1 MLLSVAPLNA
11 PLPPADEI
19 RDTARLV
26 LERPEFQVETAPP
39 GGEQLLQFLEWLIR
53 LLLTPFIWLFNAMEG
68 FPDPLRWLIVI
79 GLFVLLIALLGHIFY
94 TVFSVLRPPSRKTTL
109 VDVARGNELQ
119 PADFEKLA
127 DEAAADRDYIGAV
140 RCLFRAALVRLQ
152 QREQRRLRPGIT
164 NREILSRLRDAR
176 LVDAMRLFVETI
188 DAGWYGRQPC
198 GEGEYRRCREA
209 YQLLRGPGEA
219 PSHA

>member
-1 MLLSVAPLNA
+1 MLFSVAPLNA
-11 PLPPADEI
+11 SLPAAEEI

-39 GGEQLLQFLEWLIR
+39 GAEQLLQLLEWLIR
-53 LLLTPFIWLFNAMEG
+53 QLLRPFVWLFNAMEG

-79 GLFVLLIALLGHIFY
+79 ALFVLLIALLGHIFY

-140 RCLFRAALVRLQ
+140 RCLFRAALVSLQ

-219 PSHA
+219 KNHA

>member
-1 MLLSVAPLNA
+1 MNSSFPAP
-11 PLPPADEI
+11 DDI

-26 LERPEFQVETAPP
+26 LERPEFQVETPPP

-53 LLLTPFIWLFNAMEG
+53 LLLRPFVWLFNAMEG
-68 FPDPLRWLIVI
+68 FPEPLRWLVVVA
-79 GLFVLLIALLGHIFY
+79 LFLLLIALLGHIFY
-94 TVFSVLRPPSRKTTL
+94 TVFSVLRSPSRKTAL
-109 VDVARGNELQ
+109 IDVARGAELQ
-119 PADFEKLA
+119 PADFERLA

-140 RCLFRAALVRLQ
+140 RCLFRAALVSLQ

-188 DAGWYGRQPC
+188 DSGWYGRQPC

-209 YQLLRGPGEA
+209 YQELRGQGEA
-219 PSHA
+219 RRHA

>member
-1 MLLSVAPLNA
+1 MNSSF
-11 PLPPADEI
+11 PPADEI

-39 GGEQLLQFLEWLIR
+39 GAEQLLQFFEWLIKQILR
-53 LLLTPFIWLFNAMEG
+53 PFAWLFNSMEG
-68 FPDPLRWLIVI
+68 LPDPLRWLIVI
-79 GLFVLLIALLGHIFY
+79 ALFVLLIALLGHIFY
-94 TVFSVLRPPSRKTTL
+94 TVFSVLRPPARKTTL

-140 RCLFRAALVRLQ
+140 RCLFRAALVSLQ
-152 QREQRRLRPGIT
+152 QREQKRLRPGIT

-219 PSHA
+219 SSHA

>member
-1 MLLSVAPLNA
+1 MAA
-11 PLPPADEI
+11 TFPASDQI

-53 LLLTPFIWLFNAMEG
+53 QLLRPFVWLFNAMEG
-68 FPDPLRWLIVI
+68 FPDPLRWVIVI
-79 GLFVLLIALLGHIFY
+79 ALFLLLIALLGHIFY
-94 TVFSVLRPPSRKTTL
+94 TVFSVLRPPARKTSL
-109 VDVARGNELQ
+109 VDVERGNELQ

-140 RCLFRAALVRLQ
+140 RCLFRAALVGLQ
-152 QREQRRLRPGIT
+152 QREQKRLRPGIT
-164 NREILSRLRDAR
+164 NREILSRLRDTR
-176 LVDAMRLFVETI
+176 LIDAMRLFVETI

-198 GEGEYRRCREA
+198 GEGEYRRCLAA
-209 YQLLRGPGEA
+209 YQELRVPGEA
-219 PSHA
+219 QNHA

>member
-1 MLLSVAPLNA
+1 MNSS
-11 PLPPADEI
+11 LPAADEI

-26 LERPEFQVETAPP
+26 LERPEFQVESSPP
-39 GGEQLLQFLEWLIR
+39 GGEQLLAFLEWLIKF
-53 LLLTPFIWLFNAMEG
+53 LFKPFIWLFNAMEG

-79 GLFVLLIALLGHIFY
+79 ALFILLIALLGHIFY
-94 TVFSVLRPPSRKTTL
+94 TVFSVLRPPSRKTAL

-127 DEAAADRDYIGAV
+127 DEAAADRDYIGAI
-140 RCLFRAALVRLQ
+140 RCLFRAALVGLQ
-152 QREQRRLRPGIT
+152 QREQKRLRPGIT

-176 LVDAMRLFVETI
+176 LIEAMRLFVETI

-198 GEGEYRRCREA
+198 GEGEYRRCLAA
-209 YQLLRGPGEA
+209 YQQLRISGEA
-219 PSHA
+219 KHHA

>member
-1 MLLSVAPLNA
+1 LSFDLVNSS
-11 PLPPADEI
+11 LPAADEI

-26 LERPEFQVETAPP
+26 LERPEFQVESSPP
-39 GGEQLLQFLEWLIR
+39 GGEQLLAFLEWLIKF
-53 LLLTPFIWLFNAMEG
+53 LLKPFIWLFNAMDG

-79 GLFVLLIALLGHIFY
+79 ALFIVLIALLGHIFY
-94 TVFSVLRPPSRKTTL
+94 TVFSVLRPPARKTTL
-109 VDVARGNELQ
+109 VDMARGNELK

-140 RCLFRAALVRLQ
+140 RCLFRAALVGLQ
-152 QREQRRLRPGIT
+152 QREQKRLRPGIT

-176 LVDAMRLFVETI
+176 LIEAMRLFVETI

-198 GEGEYRRCREA
+198 GEGEYRRCLAA
-209 YQLLRGPGEA
+209 YQQLRIPGEA
-219 PSHA
+219 KNHA

>member
-1 MLLSVAPLNA
+1 MAPA

-26 LERPEFQVETAPP
+26 LERPEFQIESAPP
-39 GGEQLLQFLEWLIR
+39 GSEQVLQFLEWLIK
-53 LLLTPFIWLFNAMEG
+53 LLLRPFVWLFNAMDG
-68 FPDPLRWLIVI
+68 FPEPLRWLIVI
-79 GLFVLLIALLGHIFY
+79 ALFLLLIALLGHIFY
-94 TVFSVLRPPSRKTTL
+94 TVFSVLRPPARKAAL
-109 VDVARGNELQ
+109 VDAARGSELR

-127 DEAAADRDYIGAV
+127 DEAAADRDYIGAI
-140 RCLFRAALVRLQ
+140 RCLFRAALVGLQ

-176 LVDAMRLFVETI
+176 LVEAMRLFVETI

-209 YQLLRGPGEA
+209 YQLLRGPSEA
-219 PSHA
+219 KSHA